1 MQRPVVVAHRG
12 ASARETENTIEAFRA
27 AIEDGAGGIELD
39 VRLSAD
45 REVVVFHDEDLARL
59 AGRPERVDRLRLA
72 ELRRVELAGGRRI
85 PTLAETLEELG
96 RGPLINVEIKSPGLG
111 REAPIT
117 LATARELGRA
127 GDGHRILVS
136 SFDPV
141 ALAILRARAPRLERA
156 LLFHG
161 KLSRPLRE
169 AWSAPLL
176 DLRAVHPDS
185 SLVIPA
191 RLARWRRRGY
201 RVNVWTVDEEPEI
214 RALAALGV
222 DGIVTNDP
230 ARALRALS
238 SIEM

>member
-1 MQRPVVVAHRG
+1 MSRPLVLAHRG
-12 ASARETENTIEAFRA
+12 SSARETENTIEAFRA

-45 REVVVFHDEDLARL
+45 GEVVVFHDEDLVRL
-59 AGRPERVDRLRLA
+59 AGRPERVSRLPLA

-96 RGPLINVEIKSPGLG
+96 REPLVNVEVKSPGLG
-111 REAPIT
+111 REGPIT
-117 LATARELGRA
+117 LAVARELRRA
-127 GDGHRILVS
+127 GGSGRRILVL

-141 ALAILRARAPRLERA
+141 VLAILRARAPRLERA

-161 KLSRPLRE
+161 GLSRPLRE

-176 DLRAVHPDS
+176 ALRAVHPDA
-185 SLVIPA
+185 SLVVPA

-214 RALAALGV
+214 RALASLGV

-230 ARALRALS
+230 ARALAALA
-238 SIEM
+238 